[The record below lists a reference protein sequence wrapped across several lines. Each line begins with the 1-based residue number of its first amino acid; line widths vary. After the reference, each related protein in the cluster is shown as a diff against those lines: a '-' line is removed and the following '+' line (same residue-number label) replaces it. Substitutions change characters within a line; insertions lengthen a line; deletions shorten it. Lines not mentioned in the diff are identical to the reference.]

1 MRIYIHTDL
10 EGVSGIG
17 RGEMVPRDSTDYELC
32 RELLMGD
39 LNAAVDG
46 AFAGGATEV
55 MVLDSHG
62 GGNNFILEKLDRRAI
77 NDTKPNRKWWGVMD
91 QRCDATFFIGAH
103 AMAGTM
109 NAFLDHT
116 QSSLTWHRYSIN
128 GREMGELAQ
137 WALVAGNFGVP
148 MVMVSGDEAAC
159 VEARQF
165 FRPCKT
171 AIVKTASE
179 RQLADC
185 LPLDEARQLI
195 WQAAHDAIA
204 IVREARPFRLQ
215 TPMEIITEFNRCDYA
230 DNAARSRNVERIG
243 PRTVR
248 KLTSNPL
255 ELFPW

>member
-10 EGVSGIG
+10 EGVSGVG
-17 RGEMVPRDSTDYELC
+17 RAEMVPRDKGEWEYSC
-32 RELLMGD
+32 ELLMGD
-39 LNAAVDG
+39 LNAAIDG

-55 MVLDSHG
+55 LVLDSHG
-62 GGNNFILEKLDRRAI
+62 GGGNFILDTLDRRAQ
-77 NDTKPNRKWWGVMD
+77 NDTKPNKKWWGVMD
-91 QRCDATFFIGAH
+91 QRCAATFFIGAH

-116 QSSLTWHRYSIN
+116 QSSTSWFNYFIN
-128 GREMGELAQ
+128 GRPTGELGQ
-137 WALVAGNFGVP
+137 WALVAGHFGIP

-171 AIVKTASE
+171 ATVKTATE
-179 RQLADC
+179 RQRADC
-185 LPLDEARQLI
+185 LPLEEARQRI

-204 IVREARPFRLQ
+204 IVHEAKPFCPQ
-215 TPMEIITEFNRCDYA
+215 KPFEFVTEFMRADYA
-230 DNAARSRNVERIG
+230 DSAERSGKVDRIG

-248 KLTSNPL
+248 KVSDCALD
-255 ELFPW
+255 LFPG